1 MKNYIVIFTF
11 LTFLSFLNFA
21 EAQPYTYKQTQQILN
36 NPKSANQT
44 LVAAHRGDWR
54 NAPENSIQSLEYAI
68 AMGAHIYELDV
79 QLSKDSVLYLMHD
92 KTIDRT
98 TNKKGKV
105 EDYDWAELQT
115 LRLRNGLGRASSH
128 TIPSLEDFMSRSK
141 GRIFLNI
148 DKGFQH
154 FPLVVQIIQK
164 MEMQDE
170 VYISLDAGN
179 SLQDLE
185 RKFGKIP
192 ADIRLMP
199 IININKDGYQKYVE
213 SYFSRTN
220 TMFQAVFQ
228 QENEEAF
235 QYLKQVRD
243 MGYLLWYNSLWAS
256 LCAGRD
262 DDKAVDQN
270 QPDAT
275 WGWLIQKGANVI
287 QSDRPIPLLQYIK
300 QLQE

>member
-1 MKNYIVIFTF
+1 MKNYYLFFTILF
-11 LTFLSFLNFA
+11 LLSGVSFA
-21 EAQPYTYKQTQQILN
+21 MAQTSTYKKTQQILD
-36 NPKSANQT
+36 NPKSADQT

-105 EDYDWAELQT
+105 SDYTWAELQT
-115 LRLRNGLGRASSH
+115 FRLRNGLGRITDH
-128 TIPSLEDFMSRSK
+128 KIPSLKEFMQSSK
-141 GRIFLNI
+141 GRIFLNF

-154 FPLVVQIIQK
+154 FQLVVQLIQK
-164 MEMQDE
+164 MSMQDE
-170 VYISLDAGN
+170 VYISIDGGN
-179 SLQDLE
+179 SLQDIE

-192 ADIRLMP
+192 ADIKLMP
-199 IININKDGYQKYVE
+199 IININKEGYKEYVE
-213 SYFSRTN
+213 SYFSRKN

-235 QYLKQVRD
+235 QYLKQVRER
-243 MGYLLWYNSLWAS
+243 GYLLWYNSLWAS

-262 DDKAVDQN
+262 DDRAVEKN
-270 QPDAT
+270 QPDET
-275 WGWLIQKGANVI
+275 WGWLIQKGAHVI
-287 QSDRPIPLLQYIK
+287 QSDRPIPLLKYIEDLK
-300 QLQE
+300 